1 MKFEDILI
9 DLKAD
14 PSGSIIYEVN
24 QLRLRLLAEAPK
36 LSMNECSAI
45 AHEVEQLTKTID
57 ALMFSGTVKKWIEE
71 REGA

>member
-14 PSGSIIYEVN
+14 PSGSIIYDVN
-24 QLRLRLLAEAPK
+24 QLRLRLLAEAPT

-45 AHEVEQLTKTID
+45 SHEVEQLSKAISM
-57 ALMFSGTVKKWIEE
+57 LMFSGTVKKWIEE